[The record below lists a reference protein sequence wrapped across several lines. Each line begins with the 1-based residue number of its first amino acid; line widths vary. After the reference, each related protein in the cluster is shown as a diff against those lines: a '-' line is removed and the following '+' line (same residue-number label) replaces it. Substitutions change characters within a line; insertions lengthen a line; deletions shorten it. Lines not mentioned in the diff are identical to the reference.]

1 VRSTLRA
8 PRADIPGAAVKL
20 YRALLAAAAAI
31 AAAIAV
37 QAAVTSPA
45 GAALEPD
52 CAVCW
57 GSADR

>member
-1 VRSTLRA
+1 M
-8 PRADIPGAAVKL
+8 KL